1 VARKRKNTGMELS
14 VEGAGLDAADL
25 RILRLL
31 QNNADLSMQEIADKV
46 GLSHK
51 PCWRRYN
58 RLKQKGVIE
67 AKVAIVNAKKIGK
80 NVSAICNVVLDRH
93 TESALLAFE
102 KAVLACPEIVE
113 CFAMTGAKSYTLRI
127 ATSTIEDFERFLKKK
142 LLHLPGVATVDTN
155 FAINTVKL
163 TTALPI

>member
-1 VARKRKNTGMELS
+1 MELS
-14 VEGAGLDAADL
+14 ADGTELDAADL
-25 RILRLL
+25 KILRLL
-31 QNNADLSMQEIADKV
+31 QHNADLSMQEIADKV
-46 GLSHK
+46 GLSHT

-58 RLKQKGVIE
+58 RLKETGVIQ

-113 CFAMTGAKSYTLRI
+113 CFAMTGAKDYTLRV
-127 ATSTIEDFERFLKKK
+127 AVSTIEDFERFLKKK

-155 FAINTVKL
+155 FALNTIKL

>member
-1 VARKRKNTGMELS
+1 MELS
-14 VEGAGLDAADL
+14 VDGTDLDAADL
-25 RILRLL
+25 KILRLL
-31 QNNADLSMQEIADKV
+31 QHNADLSMQEIADKV
-46 GLSHK
+46 GLSHT

-58 RLKQKGVIE
+58 RLKETGVIQ

-113 CFAMTGAKSYTLRI
+113 CFAMTGAKDYTLRV
-127 ATSTIEDFERFLKKK
+127 AVSTIEDFERFLKKK

-155 FAINTVKL
+155 FALNTIKL

>member
-1 VARKRKNTGMELS
+1 MESS
-14 VEGAGLDAADL
+14 VEETDLDAADL
-25 RILRLL
+25 KILRLL
-31 QNNADLSMQEIADKV
+31 QHNADLSMQEIADKV
-46 GLSHK
+46 GLSHT

-58 RLKQKGVIE
+58 RLKETGVIQ

-80 NVSAICNVVLDRH
+80 NVSAICHVGLDKH

-102 KAVLACPEIVE
+102 KAVQACPEIVE
-113 CFAMTGAKSYTLRI
+113 CFAMTGAKDYMLRV
-127 ATSTIEDFERFLKKK
+127 AVSTIEDFEKFLKKK

-155 FAINTVKL
+155 FAINTIKL

>member
-1 VARKRKNTGMELS
+1 MEMS
-14 VEGAGLDAADL
+14 VDGTDLDAADL
-25 RILRLL
+25 KILRLL
-31 QNNADLSMQEIADKV
+31 QHNADLSMQEIADKV
-46 GLSHK
+46 GLSHT

-58 RLKQKGVIE
+58 RLKETGVIQ

-80 NVSAICNVVLDRH
+80 NVSAICNVVLDKH

-113 CFAMTGAKSYTLRI
+113 CFAMTGAKDYTLRV
-127 ATSTIEDFERFLKKK
+127 AVSTIEDFERFLKKK

-155 FAINTVKL
+155 FALNTIKL